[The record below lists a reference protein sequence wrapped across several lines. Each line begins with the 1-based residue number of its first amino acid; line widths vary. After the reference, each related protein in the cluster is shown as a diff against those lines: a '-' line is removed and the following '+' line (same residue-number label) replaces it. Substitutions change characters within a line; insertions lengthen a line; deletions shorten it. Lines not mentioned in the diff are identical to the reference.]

1 MFKIIEMVKYIN
13 IFLSVIVKIEG
24 IDFIIYSGINVMVEK
39 NNEFFF
45 SSFIILLLS
54 KFKYNGEIFKNN
66 VNRLNSGN
74 MNELK

>member
-1 MFKIIEMVKYIN
+1 MFKIIEILKQIN
-13 IFLSVIVKIEG
+13 TFLSVIVKIEG
-24 IDFIIYSGINVMVEK
+24 IDFIIYSGIKVMVEK
-39 NNEFFF
+39 NNEFFL